1 MLLATVVQIDTFG
14 TATIRRSGY
23 SETAVVRVL
32 AAVRVLEL
40 RLMARFGLRLK
51 LFLGESVRTEKVEG
65 TDEKGPNDY

>member
-32 AAVRVLEL
+32 AAARILES
-40 RLMARFGLRLK
+40 R
-51 LFLGESVRTEKVEG
+51 
-65 TDEKGPNDY
+65 